1 MKIPMTVCAALSTAL
16 LFTGCCG
23 PKKSTTAYHTSS
35 TTAYASDTTT
45 PATTTTT
52 DTTRVREQ
60 EVATTNLAEGEYSMP
75 LYSEQLKV
83 GKREVENGSVR
94 LRKTVKTENASQP
107 IELRRETVTIDR
119 QAFEDAQRG
128 AAAGQPNT
136 IGAAFQEKEIVIDL
150 KREEPVVEVA
160 PYVSGKIVAKKSAT
174 TERQNVD
181 RQIRRE
187 TVEVIKQ
194 GDTRDINVT
203 ERVNQDTAVG
213 APAQDSNRQTGE
225 KTGTTTTTTTTTPAP
240 ATPPPTNKDNT
251 TPNNTTPQP

>member
-23 PKKSTTAYHTSS
+23 PKKSTAAYRSSS
-35 TTAYASDTTT
+35 TTAYATDTSTTTT
-45 PATTTTT
+45 PTTTT

-60 EVATTNLAEGEYSMP
+60 ETATTNLAEGEYSMP

-94 LRKTVKTENASQP
+94 LRKTVKTESASQP

-119 QAFEDAQRG
+119 QAFEDAQRN

-136 IGAAFQEKEIVIDL
+136 IGAAFQDKEIVIDL
-150 KREEPVVEVA
+150 KREEAVVEVS
-160 PYVSGKIVAKKSAT
+160 PFVSGRIVAKKAAT

-181 RQIRRE
+181 RQVRRE
-187 TVEVIKQ
+187 VVEVIKQ
-194 GDTRDINVT
+194 GDSKDIIIS
-203 ERVNQDTAVG
+203 ERVNQDTSVG

-225 KTGTTTTTTTTTPAP
+225 KTSTTTTTTTPAP
-240 ATPPPTNKDNT
+240 TTPPPTNNT